1 MHPLRSITASDAKAR
16 LGELLASLE
25 GLGAVE
31 ITRNGRPV
39 GVLVS
44 AESENQIER
53 ASRLAAMATLYSAGA
68 ISWRK
73 IADETHA
80 SFGELL
86 VELGR
91 QGLALPRVTAKKRPE
106 QVALFEQAL
115 AHAKSASA
123 R

>member
-1 MHPLRSITASDAKAR
+1 MVSARSITASDAKAR

-25 GLGAVE
+25 GQGAVE

-39 GVLVS
+39 GMLV
-44 AESENQIER
+44 APQADNQLER
-53 ASRLAAMATLYSAGA
+53 ASQLAAMTTLYAAGA

-73 IADETHA
+73 IGDETQV

-91 QGLALPRVTAKKRPE
+91 QGLKLPRVTAKKRPE
-106 QVALFEQAL
+106 QMAVFEQAL
-115 AHAKSASA
+115 AHAKSA